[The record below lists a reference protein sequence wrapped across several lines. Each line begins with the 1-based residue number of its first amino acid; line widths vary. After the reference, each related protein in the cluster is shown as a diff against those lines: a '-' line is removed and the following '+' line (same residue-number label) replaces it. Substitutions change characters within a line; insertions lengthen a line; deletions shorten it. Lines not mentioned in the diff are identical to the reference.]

1 MGLSK
6 RRSKSIMAVSSKE
19 LGSLDIKKL
28 LIKQSVPASIGILFM
43 SVNILID
50 TIFVGQWIGSL
61 AIAAVSVVL
70 PITFLISS
78 LGMALGIGG
87 SSIISRALGA
97 ENKEKALQTFG
108 NQIMMTIFLAVLS
121 VVVGFFY
128 SDEVL
133 LFFGA
138 NGAIKEPAKTFF
150 MPVLYGVPFLAL
162 CMMGNTVIRAEGKPK
177 FAMIAMII
185 PAFSNIILDII
196 FIKFFNLGMFGAA
209 LATSISYFMC
219 FAFILW
225 FFIYRSELKLKFKHF
240 LLQRKIILE
249 ITSLGFVTFSRQGV
263 VAVLSIILNHTLF
276 VHGGEDSVA
285 IYGIIS
291 RMLMFAL
298 FPILGV
304 TQGFLPIAGYN
315 YGAKQYARV
324 SETISI
330 SIKWAAALATFI
342 FIAILIFAEPIIAIF
357 STDADIIKET
367 PNALRLVFAASPI
380 IAIQLIGAAYFQA
393 AGKAIP
399 ALLLTL
405 TKQGFFLI
413 PLILILPNYYGIFGV
428 WIAFPIADVLS
439 TLVTGFFLKREMNRK
454 LTLAQNGI

>member
-1 MGLSK
+1 MALS
-6 RRSKSIMAVSSKE
+6 SAE
-19 LGSLDIKKL
+19 LGTLSIKKL

-78 LGMALGIGG
+78 LGMAIGIGG

-97 ENKEKALQTFG
+97 NDKDKALKTFG
-108 NQIMMTIFLAVLS
+108 NQNLLTISLAILFVLIGYFLS
-121 VVVGFFY
+121 
-128 SDEVL
+128 EEIL
-133 LFFGA
+133 LLFGA
-138 NGAIKEPAKTFF
+138 NGAIMKPAKEFF
-150 MPVLYGVPFLAL
+150 MPVLFGVPFLAL

-185 PAFSNIILDII
+185 PAFCNIILDVI
-196 FIKFFNLGMFGAA
+196 FIKFFQWGMFGAA
-209 LATSISYFMC
+209 MATAISYFMC
-219 FAFILW
+219 FSFILW
-225 FFIYRSELKLKFKHF
+225 FFIYKSELRLQLKHYF
-240 LLQRKIILE
+240 LDLKIVSE
-249 ITSLGFVTFSRQGV
+249 ISSLGFVTFSRQGV
-263 VAVLSIILNHTLF
+263 VAILSIILNHTLF
-276 VHGGEDSVA
+276 NHGGEHAVA
-285 IYGIIS
+285 VYGIVS

-315 YGAKQYARV
+315 YGAKNYVRV
-324 SETISI
+324 SETIST
-330 SIKWAAALATFI
+330 SIKWAGLLATLI
-342 FIAILIFAEPIIAIF
+342 FIVILIFAEPIVGVF
-357 STDADIIKET
+357 SNDADIINQT

-393 AGKAIP
+393 AGKALP

-413 PLILILPNYYGIFGV
+413 PLVLILPKFYGIFGV
-428 WIAFPIADVLS
+428 WISFPIADVLS
-439 TLVTGFFLKREMNRK
+439 TIVTGYFLKREMNRK
-454 LTLAQNGI
+454 LTYVQDGI

>member
-1 MGLSK
+1 MALSSNGLGTL
-6 RRSKSIMAVSSKE
+6 SIKQ
-19 LGSLDIKKL
+19 L

-97 ENKEKALQTFG
+97 DDHEKALKTFG
-108 NQIMMTIFLAVLS
+108 NQIMMTLGLALLS
-121 VVVGFFY
+121 VIVGFFY
-128 SDEVL
+128 SEEVL
-133 LFFGA
+133 LLFGA
-138 NGAIKEPAKTFF
+138 NGDIMKPAMEFF
-150 MPVLYGVPFLAL
+150 IPVLYGVPFLAL

-196 FIKFFNLGMFGAA
+196 FIKFLDWGMFGAA
-209 LATSISYFMC
+209 FATSISYFMC

-225 FFIYRSELKLKFKHF
+225 FFIFKSELRLQLRHYVLEFK
-240 LLQRKIILE
+240 IVSE
-249 ITSLGFVTFSRQGV
+249 ISSLGFVTFARQGV
-263 VAVLSIILNHTLF
+263 VAILSIILNHTLF
-276 VHGGEDSVA
+276 IHGGEISVS

-291 RMLMFAL
+291 RMLMFAV

-315 YGAKQYARV
+315 YGAKNYTRV
-324 SETISI
+324 SETIST
-330 SIKWAAALATFI
+330 SIKWAAGLASLI
-342 FIAILIFAEPIIAIF
+342 FIVILIFAESIVAVF
-357 STDADIIKET
+357 STDVTILKET

-413 PLILILPNYYGIFGV
+413 PLILILPKYYGIFGV
-428 WIAFPIADVLS
+428 WISFPIADVLS
-439 TLVTGFFLKREMNRK
+439 TVITGFFLKREINRK
-454 LTLAQNGI
+454 LI

>member
-1 MGLSK
+1 
-6 RRSKSIMAVSSKE
+6 MAVSSKE

-43 SVNILID
+43 SINILID

-97 ENKEKALQTFG
+97 EDKEKALLTFG
-108 NQIMMTIFLAVLS
+108 NQLMMTILLAVLS
-121 VVVGFFY
+121 VVVGLFY

-133 LFFGA
+133 LLFGA
-138 NGAIKEPAKTFF
+138 NGAIKEPAKEFF

-162 CMMGNTVIRAEGKPK
+162 SMMGNTVIRAEGKPK
-177 FAMIAMII
+177 FAMMAMII

-196 FIKFFNLGMFGAA
+196 FIKFLNLGMFGAA

-225 FFIYRSELKLKFKHF
+225 FFIYRSELKPQLKHF
-240 LLQRKIILE
+240 LLQQKVVSE
-249 ITSLGFVTFSRQGV
+249 ISSLGFVTFARQGV
-263 VAVLSIILNHTLF
+263 VAILSIILNHTLF
-276 VHGGEDSVA
+276 THGGEDSVA

-315 YGAKQYARV
+315 YGAKLYIRV
-324 SETISI
+324 SESI
-330 SIKWAAALATFI
+330 TTSIKWAAFLATII
-342 FIAILIFAEPIIAIF
+342 FVVILVFASSIVTIFTTDAKIIA
-357 STDADIIKET
+357 ET
-367 PNALRLVFAASPI
+367 PNALRIIFAASPI

-413 PLILILPNYYGIFGV
+413 PLVLVLPNYYGIFGV
-428 WIAFPIADVLS
+428 WISFPIADVLA
-439 TLVTGFFLKREMNRK
+439 TLVTAFFLRREMKRE
-454 LTLAQNGI
+454 LL

>member
-1 MGLSK
+1 
-6 RRSKSIMAVSSKE
+6 MAVSSTE
-19 LGSLDIKKL
+19 LGTLPIREL

-97 ENKEKALQTFG
+97 ENREKALQTLG
-108 NQIMMTIFLAVLS
+108 NQIILTLGLAVLA
-121 VVVGFFY
+121 VLIGLFY
-128 SDEVL
+128 SEEVL
-133 LFFGA
+133 LLFGA
-138 NGAIKEPAKTFF
+138 NGEIMQPAMDFF
-150 MPVLYGVPFLAL
+150 IPVLYGVPFLAL

-185 PAFSNIILDII
+185 PAFGNIILDVI
-196 FIKFFNLGMFGAA
+196 FIKFLNLGMFGAA
-209 LATSISYFMC
+209 LATSLSYFMC
-219 FAFILW
+219 FVFIFW
-225 FFIYRSELKLKFKHF
+225 FFIFKSELR
-240 LLQRKIILE
+240 LQMHHYVLQIKIVSE
-249 ITSLGFVTFSRQGV
+249 ITSLGFVTFARQGV
-263 VAVLSIILNHTLF
+263 VAILSIILNHTLYI
-276 VHGGEDSVA
+276 HGGEISVA
-285 IYGIIS
+285 IYGIIN

-304 TQGFLPIAGYN
+304 TQGFLPVAGYN
-315 YGAKQYARV
+315 YGAKNYVRV
-324 SETISI
+324 NETISK
-330 SIKWAAALATFI
+330 SIKWAAGLATVI
-342 FIAILIFAEPIIAIF
+342 FILILVLAEPIVAIF
-357 STDADIIKET
+357 SKDATIIKET
-367 PNALRLVFAASPI
+367 PSALRLVFAASPI

-413 PLILILPNYYGIFGV
+413 PLILVLPNYYGIFGV
-428 WIAFPIADVLS
+428 WIAFPIADILS

-454 LTLAQNGI
+454 LTYVQDGI

>member
-1 MGLSK
+1 
-6 RRSKSIMAVSSKE
+6 MAVSSTD
-19 LGSLDIKKL
+19 LGTLSIKQL

-87 SSIISRALGA
+87 SSIISRALGG
-97 ENKEKALQTFG
+97 NNREKALKTFG
-108 NQIMMTIFLAVLS
+108 NQIMMTLNLALIS
-121 VVVGFFY
+121 ILVGWFY
-128 SDEVL
+128 ADEVL
-133 LFFGA
+133 LLFGA
-138 NGAIKEPAKTFF
+138 NGDIMQPAKEFF
-150 MPVLYGVPFLAL
+150 MPVLFGVPFLAL

-185 PAFSNIILDII
+185 PAFCNIILDII
-196 FIKFFNLGMFGAA
+196 FIKFMNLGMFGAA

-219 FAFILW
+219 FVFILW
-225 FFIYRSELKLKFKHF
+225 FFVFKSELRLHLRHYVLDLK
-240 LLQRKIILE
+240 IVSE
-249 ITSLGFVTFSRQGV
+249 ISSLGFVTFARQGV
-263 VAVLSIILNHTLF
+263 VAILSIILNHTLF
-276 VHGGEDSVA
+276 VHGGEHSVA
-285 IYGIIS
+285 VYGIVS

-315 YGAKQYARV
+315 YGAKNYVRV
-324 SETISI
+324 SETIST
-330 SIKWAAALATFI
+330 SIKWAAALATLI
-342 FIAILIFAEPIIAIF
+342 FIAILIFAEPIVAVF
-357 STDADIIKET
+357 STDESIIKET

-393 AGKAIP
+393 AGKAFP

-413 PLILILPNYYGIFGV
+413 PLVLILPNYFGIFGV
-428 WIAFPIADVLS
+428 WISFPLADVLS

-454 LTLAQNGI
+454 LTHVQDGI

>member
-1 MGLSK
+1 MGFSN
-6 RRSKSIMAVSSKE
+6 RTTKSIMAVSSTE
-19 LGSLDIKKL
+19 LGTLSIKKL

-97 ENKEKALQTFG
+97 NNHEKALKTFG
-108 NQIMMTIFLAVLS
+108 NQIMMTLTLAIITVII
-121 VVVGFFY
+121 GAFF
-128 SDEVL
+128 SEKVL
-133 LFFGA
+133 LLFGA
-138 NGAIKEPAKTFF
+138 NGDIMKPAKEFF
-150 MPVLYGVPFLAL
+150 LPVLMGVPFLAL

-185 PAFSNIILDII
+185 PAFSNIILDVV
-196 FIKFFNLGMFGAA
+196 FIKFFDWGMFGAA

-219 FAFILW
+219 FSFILW
-225 FFIYRSELKLKFKHF
+225 FFIYKSELRLQLKHYALDFKLVS
-240 LLQRKIILE
+240 E
-249 ITSLGFVTFSRQGV
+249 ITSLGFVTFARQGV
-263 VAVLSIILNHTLF
+263 VAILSIILNHTLF
-276 VHGGEDSVA
+276 IYGGEISVS

-315 YGAKQYARV
+315 YGAKNYVRV
-324 SETISI
+324 SETIST
-330 SIKWAAALATFI
+330 SIKWAAGLASLI
-342 FIAILIFAEPIIAIF
+342 FVIILAFAEPIVSIF
-357 STDADIIKET
+357 STDATIINDT

-413 PLILILPNYYGIFGV
+413 PLILILPSYYGIFGV
-428 WIAFPIADVLS
+428 WISFPIADVLS
-439 TLVTGFFLKREMNRK
+439 TIVTGFFLKREINRK
-454 LTLAQNGI
+454 LTHAQDGI

>member
-1 MGLSK
+1 
-6 RRSKSIMAVSSKE
+6 MAVSSNE
-19 LGSLDIKKL
+19 LGTLSIKQL

-43 SVNILID
+43 SVNILVD

-87 SSIISRALGA
+87 SSIISRALGG
-97 ENKEKALQTFG
+97 NDREKALHTFG
-108 NQIMMTIFLAVLS
+108 NQFMMTLALAVIS
-121 VVVGFFY
+121 VIIGLFF

-133 LFFGA
+133 LLFGA
-138 NGAIKEPAKTFF
+138 NGAIMQPAKEFF
-150 MPVLYGVPFLAL
+150 IPVLYGVPFLAL

-196 FIKFFNLGMFGAA
+196 FIKVLNLGMFGAA

-219 FAFILW
+219 FVFILW
-225 FFIYRSELKLKFKHF
+225 FFIYKSELQFQIRHLS
-240 LLQRKIILE
+240 LNTKIVSE
-249 ITSLGFVTFSRQGV
+249 ITSLGFVTFARQGV
-263 VAVLSIILNHTLF
+263 VAILSILLNHTLF
-276 VHGGEDSVA
+276 IHGGEISVA

-315 YGAKQYARV
+315 YGAKNYVRV
-324 SETISI
+324 SETIVT
-330 SIKWAAALATFI
+330 SIKWAAGLATVI
-342 FIAILIFAEPIIAIF
+342 FVLILIFATSIVGVF
-357 STDADIIKET
+357 STDHYVLKET

-393 AGKAIP
+393 AGKATP

-413 PLILILPNYYGIFGV
+413 PLILILPNYYGVFGV
-428 WIAFPIADVLS
+428 WISFPIADVLS
-439 TLVTGFFLKREMNRK
+439 TIVTGFFLKREMNRK
-454 LTLAQNGI
+454 LTLAQDGI

>member
-1 MGLSK
+1 
-6 RRSKSIMAVSSKE
+6 MAVSSTE
-19 LGSLDIKKL
+19 LGTLPIREL

-97 ENKEKALQTFG
+97 ENREKALQTLG
-108 NQIMMTIFLAVLS
+108 NQIILTLGLAVLA
-121 VVVGFFY
+121 VLIGLFY
-128 SDEVL
+128 SEEVL
-133 LFFGA
+133 LLFGA
-138 NGAIKEPAKTFF
+138 NGEIMQPAMDFF
-150 MPVLYGVPFLAL
+150 IPVLYGVPFLAL

-185 PAFSNIILDII
+185 PAFGNIILDVI
-196 FIKFFNLGMFGAA
+196 FIKFLNLGMFGAA
-209 LATSISYFMC
+209 LATSLSYFMC
-219 FAFILW
+219 FVFIFW
-225 FFIYRSELKLKFKHF
+225 FFIFKSELR
-240 LLQRKIILE
+240 LQMHHYVLQIKIVSE
-249 ITSLGFVTFSRQGV
+249 ITSLGFVTFARQGV
-263 VAVLSIILNHTLF
+263 VAILSIILNHTLYI
-276 VHGGEDSVA
+276 HGGEISVA

-304 TQGFLPIAGYN
+304 TQGFLPVAGYN
-315 YGAKQYARV
+315 YGAKNYVRV
-324 SETISI
+324 NETISK
-330 SIKWAAALATFI
+330 SIKWAAGLATLI
-342 FIAILIFAEPIIAIF
+342 FIVILVLAEPIVAIF
-357 STDADIIKET
+357 SKDATIIKET
-367 PNALRLVFAASPI
+367 PSALRLVFAASPI

-413 PLILILPNYYGIFGV
+413 PLILVLPNYYGIFGV
-428 WIAFPIADVLS
+428 WIAFPIADILS

-454 LTLAQNGI
+454 LTYVQDGI

>member
-1 MGLSK
+1 MGFSK
-6 RRSKSIMAVSSKE
+6 PRANRIMALSSTE
-19 LGSLDIKKL
+19 LGTLSIKQL

-97 ENKEKALQTFG
+97 DNHEKALKTFG
-108 NQIMMTIFLAVLS
+108 NQILMTLSLAVTAVIIGS
-121 VVVGFFY
+121 FF
-128 SDEVL
+128 SEEVL
-133 LFFGA
+133 LLFGA
-138 NGAIKEPAKTFF
+138 NGDIMKPAKEFF

-185 PAFSNIILDII
+185 PAFSNIILDIV
-196 FIKFFNLGMFGAA
+196 FIKFLGWGMFGAA

-219 FAFILW
+219 FGFILW
-225 FFIYRSELKLKFKHF
+225 FFIFKSELRLHLKHYALDFK
-240 LLQRKIILE
+240 IVSE
-249 ITSLGFVTFSRQGV
+249 ISSLGFVTFARQGV
-263 VAVLSIILNHTLF
+263 VAILSIILNHTLF
-276 VHGGEDSVA
+276 IYGGEHSVA
-285 IYGIIS
+285 VYGIIS

-315 YGAKQYARV
+315 YGAKNYVRV
-324 SETISI
+324 SETIST
-330 SIKWAAALATFI
+330 SIKWAAGLATLI
-342 FIAILIFAEPIIAIF
+342 FIAILVFAEPIVAVF
-357 STDADIIKET
+357 STDIDIIKET

-428 WIAFPIADVLS
+428 WISFPIADVLS
-439 TLVTGFFLKREMNRK
+439 TLVTGFFLKKEMNRK
-454 LTLAQNGI
+454 LTHAQDGI

>member
-1 MGLSK
+1 
-6 RRSKSIMAVSSKE
+6 MAVSSTE
-19 LGSLDIKKL
+19 LGTLSIKEL

-43 SVNILID
+43 SVNILVD

-97 ENKEKALQTFG
+97 NDREKALHTFG
-108 NQIMMTIFLAVLS
+108 NQLMMTFALAVTS
-121 VVVGFFY
+121 VLIGLFF

-133 LFFGA
+133 LLFGA
-138 NGAIKEPAKTFF
+138 NGAIMQPAKEFF
-150 MPVLYGVPFLAL
+150 IPVLYGVPFLAL

-185 PAFSNIILDII
+185 PAFGNIILDII
-196 FIKFFNLGMFGAA
+196 FIKVLNLGMFGAA

-219 FAFILW
+219 FGFILW
-225 FFIYRSELKLKFKHF
+225 FFIYKSELQFQLKH
-240 LLQRKIILE
+240 LSLNTKIVSE
-249 ITSLGFVTFSRQGV
+249 ITSLGFVTFARQGV
-263 VAVLSIILNHTLF
+263 VAILSILLNHTLF
-276 VHGGEDSVA
+276 IHGGEISVA

-315 YGAKQYARV
+315 YGARNYVRV
-324 SETISI
+324 SETIST
-330 SIKWAAALATFI
+330 SIKWAAGLATVI
-342 FIAILIFAEPIIAIF
+342 FVLILIFAEPIVVVF
-357 STDADIIKET
+357 SKDAYVIKET

-413 PLILILPNYYGIFGV
+413 PLILVLPNYYGIFGV
-428 WIAFPIADVLS
+428 WIAFPIADILS

-454 LTLAQNGI
+454 LTWAQDGI

>member
-1 MGLSK
+1 
-6 RRSKSIMAVSSKE
+6 MAVSSTE
-19 LGSLDIKKL
+19 LGTLSIKEL

-43 SVNILID
+43 SINILID

-97 ENKEKALQTFG
+97 NNREKALHTFG
-108 NQIMMTIFLAVLS
+108 NQILMTLGLALVS
-121 VVVGFFY
+121 VIIGLIY
-128 SDEVL
+128 SEEVL
-133 LFFGA
+133 LLFGA
-138 NGAIKEPAKTFF
+138 NGAIMKPAREFF
-150 MPVLYGVPFLAL
+150 IPVLYGVPFLAL

-196 FIKFFNLGMFGAA
+196 FIKLLNWEMFGAA

-225 FFIYRSELKLKFKHF
+225 FFIFKSELHLHLKHY
-240 LLQRKIILE
+240 LLDFKIISE
-249 ITSLGFVTFSRQGV
+249 ITSLGFVTFARQGV
-263 VAVLSIILNHTLF
+263 VAILSIILNHTLF
-276 VHGGEDSVA
+276 VYGGEHSVA
-285 IYGIIS
+285 VYGIIS

-304 TQGFLPIAGYN
+304 TQGFLPVAGYN
-315 YGAKQYARV
+315 YGAKKYVRV
-324 SETISI
+324 SESIST
-330 SIKWAAALATFI
+330 SIKWAGVLATVI
-342 FIAILIFAEPIIAIF
+342 FLIILVLAEPIVAVF
-357 STDADIIKET
+357 SNDADIIKET
-367 PNALRLVFAASPI
+367 PNALRVVFAASPI

-428 WIAFPIADVLS
+428 WISFPIADILS
-439 TLVTGFFLKREMNRK
+439 TLVTGFFLKKEMKRK
-454 LTLAQNGI
+454 LIHLEDGV